1 MFNQFYADGFQ
12 NERFGLVS
20 GSAVGASFPNV
31 PAKIARFIAYGS
43 NGSKFYVGRNGS
55 QTYELAAGI
64 QTDWFSVAGENLNAM
79 QFKSASGTMDKLAY
93 WVQW

>member
-1 MFNQFYADGFQ
+1 MFSHSYADGFQ

-20 GSAVGASFPNV
+20 GSASGVSFPSV
-31 PAKIARFIAYGS
+31 PAKIAKFVAYGT
-43 NGSKFYVGRNGS
+43 NGTKFYIGRNGS
-55 QTYELAAGI
+55 QTYELAAGT
-64 QTDWFSVAGENLNAM
+64 QTDWFSVAGGNLNAM